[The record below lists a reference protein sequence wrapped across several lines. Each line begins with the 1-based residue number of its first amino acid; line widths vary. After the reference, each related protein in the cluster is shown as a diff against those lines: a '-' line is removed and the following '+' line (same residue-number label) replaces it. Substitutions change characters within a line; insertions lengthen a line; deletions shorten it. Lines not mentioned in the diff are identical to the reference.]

1 METRHFMKNIKK
13 YIVALDKETNEC
25 GIFTT
30 IAAVSRFLSIS
41 SRTIFRGLES
51 GDIIDN
57 KSYYIRK
64 DICITKSNGHGNDNF
79 SNIRKV

>member
-1 METRHFMKNIKK
+1 MKNTKK

-41 SRTIFRGLES
+41 SRTIFRGLEFS
-51 GDIIDN
+51 NTIDSR
-57 KSYYIRK
+57 SYYIRK
-64 DICITKSNGHGNDNF
+64 DICITKSNGRGNNNF
-79 SNIRKV
+79 SNIRKM